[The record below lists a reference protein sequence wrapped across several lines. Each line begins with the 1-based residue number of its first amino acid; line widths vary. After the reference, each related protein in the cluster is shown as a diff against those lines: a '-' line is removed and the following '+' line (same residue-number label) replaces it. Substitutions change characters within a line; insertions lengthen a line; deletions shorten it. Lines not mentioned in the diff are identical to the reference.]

1 MAKRPTV
8 DVDEDYLKEIMAGNI
23 SRPQRKEQTGSAAE
37 QPPDSF
43 IPKTPVNEEK
53 QTSMQA
59 STPEIP
65 VKEDKQTETKESVK
79 PVRKKREAQD
89 YESLFLERKASTA
102 RRQTYISAQ
111 LYEKINSFL
120 PVIAGHPFTITS
132 YINNVMAH
140 HLEMHKDDIN
150 ELYERKSRKP
160 F

>member
-23 SRPQRKEQTGSAAE
+23 SRPQRKEQTLPVAE
-37 QPPDSF
+37 QSPDSF

-53 QTSMQA
+53 QTS
-59 STPEIP
+59 TPEIP
-65 VKEDKQTETKESVK
+65 VKEEKQAEIKESVK